1 MELGWLF
8 VVFDALVVC
17 ALLASVVLGVAL
29 ILLGIVRRSG
39 QRLVAGF
46 GLLGAIAAFS
56 ALLLAGPVRSLRLCV
71 QAPYLPPPA
80 SFDDSELVG
89 MWQAHYGRSADTLTL
104 KSDGTFTEI
113 YEDRYDRE
121 YVFESAGRNWRME
134 RCPDGRVRVYLQGA
148 RFYEEGTRVAEKGG
162 RYGDWTFYDQV
173 AEEFVTMPDT
183 LVLNLR
189 VDSAGE
195 PLLLHLWSTGD
206 EGFALFGCER
216 NIFRRGQAT
225 P

>member
-1 MELGWLF
+1 MGLGWLF
-8 VVFDALVVC
+8 VVFDVLVVS

-39 QRLVAGF
+39 QRLVAGLC
-46 GLLGAIAAFS
+46 LLGAVAAFS
-56 ALLLAGPVRSLRLCV
+56 ALLLVEPVRSLRLCV

-80 SFDDSELVG
+80 SFDEADLVG
-89 MWQAHYGRSADTLTL
+89 TWQAHYGRSVDTLTL

-113 YEDRYDRE
+113 YEDRYDEE
-121 YVFESAGRNWRME
+121 YVFETAGTTWRME
-134 RCPDGRVRVYLQGA
+134 RYPDGRARVYLQGA
-148 RFYEEGTRVAEKGG
+148 RFYEEGTRVAEQCG

-173 AEEFVTMPDT
+173 AERFVTTPDT

-189 VDSAGE
+189 VDSSGE

-216 NIFRRGQAT
+216 NIFRQGQAT